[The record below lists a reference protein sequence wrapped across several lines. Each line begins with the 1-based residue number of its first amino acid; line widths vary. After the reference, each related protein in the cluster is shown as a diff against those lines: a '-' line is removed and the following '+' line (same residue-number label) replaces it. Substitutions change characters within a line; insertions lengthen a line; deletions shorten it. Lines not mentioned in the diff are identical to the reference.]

1 MKSRG
6 EACRGIGLVTTL
18 GFTGAIVLLAFV
30 CVAAC
35 FAQLTISTRG
45 QRMAEAELTADA
57 VAQLAGARLL
67 TDPAFGNHGAAV
79 DKTLEITLP
88 QGSARLTFDADQA
101 LRWGIPVSRN
111 NLAGLDSLPGYART
125 LPAYSVQLL
134 AQGQSGGRTR
144 LLEVI
149 LNQPPFKWAIASTG
163 QVHSTGGLQV
173 LGVKDFG
180 TLINGIENLPPE
192 QILPGH
198 LVSDSSDGQA
208 LHLDSSVSAPTLVTG
223 DAQSMG
229 GVNLGASTT
238 VRGQVKQHAESA
250 KLPEVVVENYDPA
263 GVAGVQTISQ
273 STLSSTLNVS
283 GISRRTGSLTVNQ
296 GGLALDE
303 GYLYVDG
310 DLEIYGGL
318 SGKGAIFSTG
328 DVKVHGLSQFA
339 TSNLQAIVAKG
350 NLELDGS
357 GPGASSFQGLL
368 MSGGGQLKAR
378 QVTLV
383 GSFVGT
389 SRNGQGSNID
399 LDQVKLVASPQ
410 AIHLDFPNLLMQ
422 PQHTKH
428 VQVMLPGHGLQTH
441 DVTPILDP
449 HLDISRF
456 YDPVADR
463 LDPALVTSTSLK
475 PQYRVYDGSVAKDE
489 GVAAMLTGFYTTAD
503 DGPLSIDPNVSTS
516 HPQMLDSGAVSASL
530 IASYKEALIKADA
543 IYQQARQ
550 RGLPKGHF
558 SLDPNTFLQ
567 SSDKL
572 RRLLWRV
579 VE

>member
-1 MKSRG
+1 M
-6 EACRGIGLVTTL
+6 
-18 GFTGAIVLLAFV
+18 
-30 CVAAC
+30 
-35 FAQLTISTRG
+35 
-45 QRMAEAELTADA
+45 
-57 VAQLAGARLL
+57 
-67 TDPAFGNHGAAV
+67 
-79 DKTLEITLP
+79 
-88 QGSARLTFDADQA
+88 
-101 LRWGIPVSRN
+101 
-111 NLAGLDSLPGYART
+111 
-125 LPAYSVQLL
+125 

-163 QVHSTGGLQV
+163 KVHSTGGLQV

-180 TLINGIENLPPE
+180 TLIHGVENLPPE

-208 LHLDSSVSAPTLVTG
+208 LLLDSSASAPTLVTG
-223 DAQSMG
+223 DAQTMG

-263 GVAGVQTISQ
+263 GVSGVQDISQ

-328 DVKVHGLSQFA
+328 DVKVHGLSHFSTA
-339 TSNLQAIVAKG
+339 NLQAIVAKG

-389 SRNGQGSNID
+389 SRDGQGSNID

-422 PQHTKH
+422 PQPVKP
-428 VQVMLPGHGLQTH
+428 VQVMVPGHGLQTRE
-441 DVTPILDP
+441 VSPILDP
-449 HLDISRF
+449 HLDLSRF

-475 PQYRVYDGSVAKDE
+475 PQYRVYDGSVAENE
-489 GVAAMLTGFYTTAD
+489 GAAAALTGFHTLATS
-503 DGPLSIDPNVSTS
+503 GPPTIGPSGPVSA
-516 HPQMLDSGAVSASL
+516 PQMIDSVEAAAISASL